1 MSEPDDNRPSL
12 AALTSHD
19 LLYIFGYLGYDDLLQ
34 CRLVCSHWYH
44 IIKHEHRL
52 IDRFRIGLTLD
63 SGSVVS
69 LSEPPFAIVENSRI
83 KVKRITIKD
92 DFLEAGNSIAV
103 VEANRLKLLQLSEI
117 LRDKNG
123 ASTVTELIVHG
134 KDDEPRTNALLFEL
148 IMEMKSLR
156 VLRFTLTAF
165 VHCLEIMCA
174 NTVEQCKS
182 LEHVQIMHIDCK
194 RLIFDDFQRLLRV
207 FPNINRI
214 DIKTYDTMLLGED
227 ILHRFGHL
235 IKSIEKLESYTLSE
249 VLNVPNM
256 LLKHI
261 SYEWCD
267 DDDSDTTILAGFLNE
282 QRELETVHLKI
293 VHYTEPFLYSEIDRF
308 LTDLELTV
316 KKSDD
321 SDEEVMKLG
330 DLLKGTPNLKKLSVR
345 YRGKHEFGHEVVQ
358 LKHLTDV
365 TMRRYSLDCETCFI
379 TVLKSIANVT
389 TLKFMRHSEMRLKQL
404 TLISKHL
411 LHLQGLQLMFQDSVE
426 LQNNFARWPAM
437 PKLKTLI
444 VNRVGHLTNKAI
456 EKLRESCPMLEVLR
470 FYSVRGRGAQIPG
483 LLKLIFN
490 SFPNLQTVTFRG
502 GRCTQIPHLN
512 YITGKVGCRL
522 RELDISAYIQPAA
535 IIKLFQ
541 NNTSLETVRCKY
553 GSLVVTRRIY
563 YEAAVLNAYS
573 LDSMQQPL
581 KNRKRL
587 HMYEDLSSDSETSD
601 SEESSSASSYETIDE
616 DDDYEDEDS

>member
-1 MSEPDDNRPSL
+1 MSQPEDNRPSL
-12 AALTSHD
+12 AALTPHD
-19 LLYIFGYLGYDDLLQ
+19 LLYIFGYLDNDDLRQ

-52 IDRFRIGLTLD
+52 INRFRMGLTLD

-69 LSEPPFAIVENSRI
+69 LNEPPFAIVENSRI

-123 ASTVTELIVHG
+123 ASTITEMIVHA
-134 KDDEPRTNALLFEL
+134 KDDEPRTNALLFES

-194 RLIFDDFQRLLRV
+194 RLIFDDFQRLLTV

-227 ILHRFGHL
+227 ILHRFAHL

-249 VLNVPNM
+249 VVHVPNM

-267 DDDSDTTILAGFLNE
+267 DDDSDMITFTEFLNAHSE
-282 QRELETVHLKI
+282 IETVHLKV
-293 VHYTEPFLYSEIDRF
+293 VHNTEPFLYSAIEQ
-308 LTDLELTV
+308 LTDFELTV

-330 DLLKGTPNLKKLSVR
+330 DLLKGTPNLQKLSVR
-345 YRGKHEFGHEVVQ
+345 YRGKPEFGHQVVQ
-358 LKHLTDV
+358 LKQLTDV
-365 TMRRYSLDCETCFI
+365 TMRRYCLDCEPCFI
-379 TVLKSIANVT
+379 AVLKSIANVT
-389 TLKFMRHSEMRLKQL
+389 TLKFMRHSEMNVKQL

-411 LHLQGLQLMFQDSVE
+411 QHLQSLQLMFQDSVE
-426 LQNNFARWPAM
+426 LQNKFARWPAM

-470 FYSVRGRGAQIPG
+470 FYSVRGRGAQIPN

-502 GRCTQIPHLN
+502 GRCTQIHHLN

-535 IIKLFQ
+535 IIKLFE
-541 NNTSLETVRCKY
+541 NSTSLETVRCKY

-563 YEAAVLNAYS
+563 YESAVLNAYP

-587 HMYEDLSSDSETSD
+587 HIYEDLSSDSETSD

-616 DDDYEDEDS
+616 DDDEEDEDS